1 MGARVYGLC
10 CRGEEFPVNIID
22 GIYFSW
28 KLRDCKKQ
36 LGYSLK
42 VFDET
47 GKTVFFKEEETK
59 RQRAFIGDLPLS
71 DLALYRYEVA
81 VKTDA
86 YTDSASGFFRAG
98 LQGGFGD
105 EALWISDGRK
115 VVVGDKDARGVY
127 LKKVFFAAKTP
138 NFAVAHVCGLGLY
151 ELYINSKKVGDR
163 VLEPAFT
170 DYGKRVLYSSYDVA
184 PYIKQGEN
192 VIEVLLA
199 NGWYNQTTADTW
211 KYWQAQWRDAPKL
224 LFRLDTDTERIVS
237 DLSWAYSYGQ
247 LVSSALRTGEFYDFT
262 ATSAEWQPVSIV
274 AAPKGKVYPSYLP
287 PIRETQT
294 LAPVSITKKDGCT
307 VFDFGQNITGYCR
320 VELIGKR
327 GEKVYVEHAEKLAK
341 DGLLDNSALKIYI
354 KEDVRYQT
362 DGCVLSGAVDVLKPR
377 FVYHGF
383 RYVAVHGDAEIK
395 DIKAIYAR
403 TDLPEVGTMRLS
415 AEIPNALYQMT
426 LQSIKGNFHGLPTD
440 CPHRE
445 KNGWLGDAQVSIEP
459 ALYNFE
465 MLEAYRKFLNDIL
478 DNQSPS
484 GQFSEFVPAP
494 YEEAFRGCWP
504 VWEITFYR
512 IPQAL
517 LHWYGDIDT
526 VKKFYPHLKRHFAF
540 VYNTYCENEIVEYGL
555 GDHCFPKNASM
566 DVCPNELL
574 SALYYMRMAE
584 ILTEFSA
591 LCAPEDGEFY
601 RKRVSATKKAI
612 IDKYAK
618 NTHSLPG
625 LAALTEFGVV
635 DCTKEVIAYS
645 EKHGYAAHFGIIGA
659 KLVLDVLGV
668 AGRQDIILKYLE
680 NTEYPSFGYWVVN
693 GQTTLCET
701 FEMEDSRNHHMFS
714 GIAESMVKHFAGVM
728 FGEEMK
734 SIEISP
740 VLPVGLNEIYYSRE
754 MGNGEFSILMKREV
768 GRTCVKIALPPNVE
782 VVFKDRVLETGEYE
796 MFV

>member
-22 GIYFSW
+22 DVYVSW

-36 LGYSLK
+36 LGYSVK

-47 GKTVFFKEEETK
+47 GKTVFFKDEETNL
-59 RQRAFIGDLPLS
+59 QRAFIGDLPLN

-98 LQGGFGD
+98 LQSGFGD
-105 EALWISDGRK
+105 EARWISDGRK

-127 LKKVFFAAKTP
+127 LKKIFFAAQKP

-151 ELYINSKKVGDR
+151 ELYINGEKVGDR

-184 PYIKQGEN
+184 SYIKQGEN

-211 KYWQAQWRDAPKL
+211 KYWQAKWRDAPKL
-224 LFRLDTDTERIVS
+224 LFRLDTDTQRIVS
-237 DLSWAYSYGQ
+237 DLSWEYSYGQ

-262 ATSAEWQPVSIV
+262 ADATGWKPVSTV
-274 AAPKGKVYPSYLP
+274 AAPEGILYPSYLP

-294 LAPVSITKKDGCT
+294 LNPVVATKKDGCT

-320 VELIGKR
+320 VELVGKR
-327 GEKVYVEHAEKLAK
+327 GEKAYVEYAEKLTE
-341 DGLLDNSALKIYI
+341 DGLPDNSALKIYI

-362 DGCVLSGAVDVLKPR
+362 DGCVLSGTVDVLKPR

-383 RYVAVHGDAEIK
+383 RYVAVYGDAEIK
-395 DIKAIYAR
+395 DIQAIYAR
-403 TDLPEVGTMRLS
+403 TDLPEVGAMRLS

-426 LQSIKGNFHGLPTD
+426 LRSIKSNFHGLPTD

-504 VWEITFYR
+504 VWEIAFYR

-540 VYNTYCENEIVEYGL
+540 VYNTYCENELVEYGL
-555 GDHCFPKNASM
+555 GDHCFPKNAQM
-566 DVCPNELL
+566 DVCPKELL

-601 RKRVSATKKAI
+601 RQRAAATKNAI
-612 IDKYAK
+612 MDKYAE
-618 NTHSLPG
+618 NTHSLTG
-625 LAALTEFGVV
+625 LAALTAFGVL
-635 DCTKEVIAYS
+635 DKTESVIAYS
-645 EKHGYAAHFGIIGA
+645 EKHGCAAHFGIIGA

-668 AGRQDIILKYLE
+668 AGRQDLILKYLE

-714 GIAESMVKHFAGVM
+714 GIAESMVKHFAGVT
-728 FGEEMK
+728 FGEGMTTVAV
-734 SIEISP
+734 SP
-740 VLPVGLNEIYYSRE
+740 VLPDGLNEIFYSRGLE
-754 MGNGEFSILMKREV
+754 NGMFSVSAKRE
-768 GRTCVKIALPPNVE
+768 GERTRVKIVLPPNVE
-782 VVFKDRVLETGEYE
+782 ALFKRQVLESGEYE
-796 MFV
+796 IFL